1 MSEGGGDIAAS
12 ASLSRRKQFG
22 ADDPHC
28 VEGDG
33 WRCCADSGPPGATL
47 EEDSASQAQDRCGPP
62 EGSLSISAI
71 RLSSGS
77 DRAFIFRIKWL
88 RCTFTVDSVMPIS
101 AAICLFRRPAVTWI
115 MTSRSRV
122 LSESKRSLSNP

>member
-1 MSEGGGDIAAS
+1 MEGHG
-12 ASLSRRKQFG
+12 
-22 ADDPHC
+22 C
-28 VEGDG
+28 
-33 WRCCADSGPPGATL
+33 RCGADSGPPRAPL
-47 EEDSASQAQDRCGPP
+47 EEDETDQGYDRCGPP
-62 EGSLSISAI
+62 ECSLSISAI

-122 LSESKRSLSNP
+122 LSESKGSLTNP